1 MEESNTWAMLE
12 RLAKRFY
19 EFKHGHPFLLEEE
32 VEIILDT
39 RLGDTSNRWMNDRQV
54 QKLVKVRVEAM
65 YKRKFPDA
73 RRWSLK
79 NLKGIAQ

>member
-12 RLAKRFY
+12 RLARRLY

-32 VEIILDT
+32 VEIIVDT
-39 RLGDTSNRWMNDRQV
+39 RLGDTSNRLMNDRQV
-54 QKLVKVRVEAM
+54 QKLVKVRVEEM

-79 NLKGIAQ
+79 NLNL